1 MVRKQLYISDE
12 HERALYAKA
21 GELGAPRPRWFGGY
35 RAGCRCIGRGKGLAI
50 AVAHEA
56 LRGVIEHHHSH
67 HDAQI
72 RAAARPERVGVI
84 PSKVFNPR
92 AVSGGVTFT

>member
-21 GELGAPRPRWFGGY
+21 GELGALRPSRFRGY
-35 RAGCRCIGRGKGLAI
+35 RAGCRCKGRGEGLAM
-50 AVAHEA
+50 AVVHED
-56 LRGVIEHHHSH
+56 LPGVIEHHHSH

-72 RAAARPERVGVI
+72 RAAARPGRVGVI
-84 PSKVFNPR
+84 PSEAFNPR